1 MNERELMT
9 PEGLAALKEEIK
21 HLTKEERPR
30 LSKIIGAARELGDLK
45 ENADYHAAR
54 EQQALVEKR
63 VAVIEGKLKQ
73 AQVVDIAALPKGDK
87 VIFGVTVTAT
97 NLENDEQMRYRIVG
111 EEEANLADGKISYR
125 SPVAQ
130 AMLGKAIGDMIVVD
144 APSGPA
150 SFTVDKI
157 DFNS

>member
-130 AMLGKAIGDMIVVD
+130 AMLGKAIGDTIVVE
-144 APSGPA
+144 APSGSA
-150 SFTVDKI
+150 SFMVDKI